1 MKRALCKFI
10 CRMEGANLSHGRG
23 TYTEIYKLHPWLD
36 SCRYVVTFSIRE
48 KQGAFLTVAP
58 ADARKRT
65 GPAGG
70 EENHLFVV
78 RIA

>member
-1 MKRALCKFI
+1 MKRVLLPLT
-10 CRMEGANLSHGRG
+10 CRMEGDDLSHGREKV
-23 TYTEIYKLHPWLD
+23 TENYKQHHGLD
-36 SCRYVVTFSIRE
+36 SYRSALTFSIRE

-65 GPAGG
+65 GPTGG
-70 EENHLFVV
+70 KGNHLFVV